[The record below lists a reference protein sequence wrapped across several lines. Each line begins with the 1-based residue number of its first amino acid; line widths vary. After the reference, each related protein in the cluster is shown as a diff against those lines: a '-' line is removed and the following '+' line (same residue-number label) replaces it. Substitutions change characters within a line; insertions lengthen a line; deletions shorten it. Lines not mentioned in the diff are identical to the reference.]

1 MAIDQLISGS
11 VENTS
16 AGLQPRRPLL
26 CLEINPPRGTDVEP
40 VLDRYSQL
48 KGVDLVNVT
57 DSALA
62 KMKLSGF
69 VFAALFKQRF
79 GIEPVVNLSCR
90 DRNVIALQ
98 ADLLGAWS
106 LGIRSIVALTGDAV
120 TVGDLPDAKGVF
132 EVNSIGLLNIIS
144 TLNSGRD
151 LAGAELKGGTGYVPG
166 VVVNPNAR
174 NRDAEIRRLV
184 RKREAGGSYALSQPV
199 FDVEQAVAFFEAAA
213 ASGVD
218 NFVGLLPFKTVKGF
232 EAVAKIPGI
241 KVPERVLDKVRTLA
255 DSDVAAYSLDVAC
268 EIAERVQPFVRGFHV
283 VSGGSPLLAID
294 LCNRLASW
302 IESRQVG

>member
-1 MAIDQLISGS
+1 MKVDSLLSNQQDPGNRVPSK
-11 VENTS
+11 
-16 AGLQPRRPLL
+16 PLL
-26 CLEINPPRGTDVEP
+26 CLEINPPRGTDVDS
-40 VLDRYSQL
+40 VLDRYAQL

-69 VFAALFKQRF
+69 VFASLFKQRF

-151 LAGAELKGGTGYVPG
+151 LAGAELKGGTRYVPG

-174 NRDAEIRRLV
+174 NMGAEIRRLV
-184 RKREAGGSYALSQPV
+184 RKGEAGGSYALSQPV
-199 FDVEQAVAFFEAAA
+199 FDVEQAVNFFQEAK
-213 ASGVD
+213 ASGLD
-218 NFVGLLPFKTVKGF
+218 NFVGLLPFKTAKGF

-241 KVPERVLDKVRTLA
+241 KVPEKVLERVKSLSDG
-255 DSDVAAYSLDVAC
+255 DVAKYSIDLAC
-268 EIAERVQPFVRGFHV
+268 EIAEAVQPFVRGFHV
-283 VSGGSPLLAID
+283 VSGGSPLLAIG
-294 LCNRLASW
+294 LTHRLADW
-302 IESRQVG
+302 IAQR